1 MHATGIWI
9 RVTLNAYRLP
19 DIVLNTQS
27 VPDYKSMDTAWS
39 GMHAAKTQLVCI
51 FILSGV
57 LLINCSDCLPVTCYY
72 LIEYHLCTHL
82 LSGHVPG
89 LSCSVWF
96 SVLVLA
102 AFPTSCTCS
111 VELIDRSI
119 VVIVVVVHCD
129 GLSVDDIT

>member
-1 MHATGIWI
+1 MLNFI
-9 RVTLNAYRLP
+9 TLLFALH
-19 DIVLNTQS
+19 VS
-27 VPDYKSMDTAWS
+27 
-39 GMHAAKTQLVCI
+39 C
-51 FILSGV
+51 V
-57 LLINCSDCLPVTCYY
+57 LLINCSGCLPVTCYY

-96 SVLVLA
+96 SVLGLSVLA

-111 VELIDRSI
+111 VELIDSSI

-129 GLSVDDIT
+129 GLSVDDFT

>member
-1 MHATGIWI
+1 M
-9 RVTLNAYRLP
+9 
-19 DIVLNTQS
+19 
-27 VPDYKSMDTAWS
+27 
-39 GMHAAKTQLVCI
+39 
-51 FILSGV
+51 

-96 SVLVLA
+96 SVLGLSVLA

-111 VELIDRSI
+111 VELIDSSI

-129 GLSVDDIT
+129 GLSVDDITRTINFLCQHRVIETECIASISQTIFYAWCIIVHYAIAKCMNFDPILKL

>member
-1 MHATGIWI
+1 M
-9 RVTLNAYRLP
+9 
-19 DIVLNTQS
+19 
-27 VPDYKSMDTAWS
+27 
-39 GMHAAKTQLVCI
+39 
-51 FILSGV
+51 

-96 SVLVLA
+96 SVLGLSVLA

-111 VELIDRSI
+111 VELIDSSI

-129 GLSVDDIT
+129 GLSVDDITVSLT